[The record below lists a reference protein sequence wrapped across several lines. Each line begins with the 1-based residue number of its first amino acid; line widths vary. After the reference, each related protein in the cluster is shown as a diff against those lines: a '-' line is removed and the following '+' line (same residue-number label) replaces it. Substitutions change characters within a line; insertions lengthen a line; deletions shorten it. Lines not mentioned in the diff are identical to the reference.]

1 MASCIAF
8 HSYKGGTGKTTI
20 AANLAA
26 LLAKKGHRVFLLD
39 LDVYAPSLQAYFD
52 KEPKRWINDFLN
64 GTAEVGDVIMDLTP
78 AIEEVYYNSNPSA
91 KGKEK
96 EKITGKLW
104 VGFCNSKKEE
114 IYRLE
119 GGGGKQDSSKI
130 QLLRRFILLR
140 EQLISLHDA
149 DYIIIDTSPGIRYW
163 SINAL
168 AVADT
173 LFLTLKMGDLDIDG
187 TKKMAEEIYGSF
199 TKFGA
204 RSYLVMNRVS
214 GYCVPEHVSDLTITP
229 HITPVPG
236 IASSTTNTSSPSS
249 SSSSSSN
256 IESASMMQQQKAES
270 DILSSALAS
279 EVRMDIISAIY
290 CYCDIQFT
298 KKEFLTVLKYPD
310 HPFAKQFEL
319 LAQKIEGVQINE

>member
-78 AIEEVYYNSNPSA
+78 VIEEVYNNGSSE
-91 KGKEK
+91 KEK

-114 IYRLE
+114 IYKLE

-187 TKKMAEEIYGSF
+187 TRKMAEEIYGSF

-204 RSYLVMNRVS
+204 RSYLVLNRVA
-214 GYCVPEHVSDLTITP
+214 GYCIPEHISDLTVTHPITSA
-229 HITPVPG
+229 PG
-236 IASSTTNTSSPSS
+236 IASTSSSYSSSPPSPSS
-249 SSSSSSN
+249 SNSKSV
-256 IESASMMQQQKAES
+256 SMMQQQKAES
-270 DILSSALAS
+270 NILSSALAS

-319 LAQKIEGVQINE
+319 LAQNIEGVQSKE